1 MTKFIA
7 TIAIAMASAVA
18 IADVS
23 SNTVVEVVG
32 VGASTNQV
40 KKIKKAKRPA
50 KITSASTYYDR
61 KEGVAIFSGHVHVDD
76 EEYQLH
82 AEKAYV
88 FMDGTN
94 ELKRIVALGN
104 VAMTNETRRAYGGK
118 AKYYRDSGLVILYA
132 RDDAPAEVREEKKDG
147 DQVVKGSKIKFWVN
161 SEQVEVINAEIS
173 APTQGLGGLKEGLK

>member
-1 MTKFIA
+1 
-7 TIAIAMASAVA
+7 
-18 IADVS
+18 
-23 SNTVVEVVG
+23 
-32 VGASTNQV
+32 
-40 KKIKKAKRPA
+40 
-50 KITSASTYYDR
+50 
-61 KEGVAIFSGHVHVDD
+61 VDD

>member
-61 KEGVAIFSGHVHVDD
+61 KEGVAIFSGRVHVDD

-104 VAMTNETRRAYGGK
+104 VAMTNEWLRA
-118 AKYYRDSGLVILYA
+118 AK
-132 RDDAPAEVREEKKDG
+132 
-147 DQVVKGSKIKFWVN
+147 
-161 SEQVEVINAEIS
+161 
-173 APTQGLGGLKEGLK
+173 